1 MNIFDYNRFL
11 GPARYDIAGVK
22 TWINIKGYGGII
34 EYSLDDDN
42 STNFELNQSIF
53 SIFVCGGYKN
63 IIEGWTSCF
72 RLNLETPEEGWVEVG
87 SMVHGR
93 YNLGL
98 VGLGEYLYA
107 IGGTNGVEQ
116 WRSIEVIMIFYVE
129 ELTSVEFLKDL
140 STCIIDQSIDFVTSD
155 IRHEFK

>member
-1 MNIFDYNRFL
+1 MKVLNNNKDFEPNKSLQISK
-11 GPARYDIAGVK
+11 IH
-22 TWINIKGYGGII
+22 I
-34 EYSLDDDN
+34 EEKSFP
-42 STNFELNQSIF
+42 NFELYQLIF

-98 VGLGEYLYA
+98 VGLGDYLYA

-116 WRSIEVIMIFYVE
+116 WRSIEVIIVIYVE
-129 ELTSVEFLKDL
+129 K
-140 STCIIDQSIDFVTSD
+140 
-155 IRHEFK
+155 